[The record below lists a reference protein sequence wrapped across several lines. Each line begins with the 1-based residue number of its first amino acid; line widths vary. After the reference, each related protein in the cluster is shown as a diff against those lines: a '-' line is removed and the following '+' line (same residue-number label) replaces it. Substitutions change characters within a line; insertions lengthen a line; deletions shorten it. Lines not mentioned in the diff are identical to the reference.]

1 MSAERKIAQL
11 LVKPGGRSQG
21 PNLQSHDSTPCANKK
36 EFSSRTQESSTLL
49 TDNVLNLLL
58 TGLTFVA
65 EMPDSRKG
73 F

>member
-1 MSAERKIAQL
+1 MSTETKVAQL

-21 PNLQSHDSTPCANKK
+21 SNLQSHESTPCANKK
-36 EFSSRTQESSTLL
+36 EFSSRTQESSRLP
-49 TDNVLNLLL
+49 TDDAPNLLL
-58 TGLTFVA
+58 AGLTSVA